1 MRILTIAALGVALV
15 GATACENMN
24 EEQRRA
30 AYGAGIGGVGGAVV
44 GNVTGLGTGTGAL
57 LGAGAGAATGAL
69 TNRGDV
75 PGENWVRRKVN

>member
-1 MRILTIAALGVALV
+1 MRIAPLAALAVVLV
-15 GATACENMN
+15 GASACENMN

-44 GNVTGLGTGTGAL
+44 GNVTGMGTGTGAL

-75 PGENWVRRKVN
+75 PGENWVRRRVD

>member
-1 MRILTIAALGVALV
+1 MRIFTMAVLAAALF

-44 GNVTGLGTGTGAL
+44 GNATGLGTGTGAL

-75 PGENWVRRKVN
+75 PGENWVRRQVD